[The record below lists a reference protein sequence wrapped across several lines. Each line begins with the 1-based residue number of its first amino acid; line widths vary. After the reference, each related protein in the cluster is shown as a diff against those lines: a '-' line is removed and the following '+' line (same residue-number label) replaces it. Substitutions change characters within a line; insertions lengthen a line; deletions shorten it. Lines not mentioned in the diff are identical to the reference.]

1 MKECRVAFDK
11 VRFAVAFVSWGMLW
25 FVTSRYADW
34 GLELAGR
41 SYPMFPFCYIE
52 ALLGTLVIIYL
63 SEIISKSNSYLLS
76 QLSLW
81 GSCSLNILMIHCVDF
96 LWKDL
101 YMVSDYLWV
110 NVVLC
115 VVIDISLFYAYRTM
129 KTKYIR

>member
-1 MKECRVAFDK
+1 MKDCRVSFDI
-11 VRFAVAFVSWGMLW
+11 VGVAVAFVSWGMLW
-25 FVTSRYADW
+25 FVTNRYADW

-41 SYPMFPFCYIE
+41 SYPMFPLCYIE
-52 ALLGTLVIIYL
+52 ALSGTLVIIYL
-63 SEIISKSNSYLLS
+63 SDIISKSNNFLLL

-110 NVVLC
+110 NVALR
-115 VVIDISLFYAYRTM
+115 VVIDITLFYVYKTI